1 MLTIY
6 VDSHSSPEP
15 GMERIHD
22 GREEIY
28 ESGFQ
33 SVFQKSPSPEI
44 LVLVKLPG
52 SLEFPLRIAAI
63 CGAAEYVDLLI
74 VESELAHHLKSH
86 HPQPIT
92 ARMRKQPTQH
102 YHTKTPSINLPSK

>member
-15 GMERIHD
+15 RTERIHD
-22 GREEIY
+22 GKEEIY

-44 LVLVKLPG
+44 LILVKLPG
-52 SLEFPLRIAAI
+52 SLEFSLRIAAI
-63 CGAAEYVDLLI
+63 SGAAEYVDPSI
-74 VESELAHHLKSH
+74 VESELLIALKAIIHNRS
-86 HPQPIT
+86 P
-92 ARMRKQPTQH
+92 RE
-102 YHTKTPSINLPSK
+102 